1 MDDPAVEAYRAATEG
16 CGLVRRDDRFLL
28 RVHGRAPRQML
39 HGMLTNGIPDPP
51 VAEAGGDGG
60 AAGEGASVGANAGA
74 AAGVLCGEAAYGA
87 VLTPKGRMITD
98 LTTYW
103 LGADEADGIGLAV
116 SAVAYAPT
124 KAHLARFL
132 PPRFAR
138 TEDLGGGMDD
148 GDGARAAAVALLTA
162 VGPGAADAVRAAV
175 GVAPDK
181 GYALVRGGPRR
192 PDGVLVARGIEQAGP
207 SWDVWAAREALP
219 DLRGRLEAAGA
230 APADPAVWDTLRIE
244 SGFPRYGV
252 DMDETTIPIEA
263 GLEHRAFDHDKGCY
277 TGQEVIVRIRHRGHV
292 NWRLRALR
300 FGDAGATP
308 GGKLFEPGGTKVRG
322 RITSVAES
330 PRFGQRIGLGYV
342 RREVEPPATL
352 RLGDGDGPPVGVE
365 APADPE
371 AR

>member
-1 MDDPAVEAYRAATEG
+1 MGGLAMRAFAEGYRAATEG

-51 VAEAGGDGG
+51 AAGG
-60 AAGEGASVGANAGA
+60 
-74 AAGVLCGEAAYGA
+74 GVLRGEAAYGA
-87 VLTPKGRMITD
+87 VLTPKGRMVTD

-116 SAVAYAPT
+116 STVARLT
-124 KAHLARFL
+124 TGAHLARFL

-138 TEDLGGGMDD
+138 AEDLSGGAAGRDQRAEGVNDSAEGVD
-148 GDGARAAAVALLTA
+148 GVALMTV
-162 VGPGAADAVRAAV
+162 VGPGAADAVCAAV
-175 GVAPDK
+175 GVAPDT

-192 PDGVLVARGIEQAGP
+192 SDGVLVARGIEQAGP
-207 SWDVWAAREALP
+207 SWDVWAARGTWPGLAS
-219 DLRGRLEAAGA
+219 RLEAAGA
-230 APADPAVWDTLRIE
+230 QPTDPAVWDTLRIE
-244 SGFPRYGV
+244 AGFPRYGV
-252 DMDETTIPIEA
+252 DMDESTIPIEA

-292 NWRLRALR
+292 NWHLRALR
-300 FGDAGATP
+300 FGNADATP
-308 GGKLFEPGGTKVRG
+308 GDKLFEPEGTKVRG
-322 RITSVAES
+322 RVTSVAES
-330 PRFGQRIGLGYV
+330 PRFGQKIGLGYV

-365 APADPE
+365 APADPD